1 MKLFVRA
8 ILGLFLGL
16 NTLPCRVIAAE
27 QKPRQKVSAHM
38 RVKNEILTV
47 GATLNS
53 IDGLFDRIVITHSN
67 EKDDGS
73 VAFMNEWCAKRPY
86 CEIYE
91 YPHTVYPSLTKKYH
105 EGIKPENT
113 MAEFGN
119 FGLSKFDPEEW
130 VVNIDADQV
139 YIRERLEALIAKIRE
154 EYPKNEKFEYCMKG
168 LNTFSWKNVLV
179 KVRPQPV
186 MGIYCDHYAIKK
198 KNLLPYEIFGSQ
210 FAIKLAPG
218 TMYAPLGDIY
228 WFHFKKVLKDN
239 GKFFDKDTAEEKA
252 ITYLNDEEADLYIR
266 HIAHYFPPDNPYSL
280 YRMTLFQLPPDPY
293 GPPPDPY
300 ATPVIP

>member
-1 MKLFVRA
+1 MKLFSHI
-8 ILGLFLGL
+8 ILAMVFMLCITGGLA
-16 NTLPCRVIAAE
+16 THAKE
-27 QKPRQKVSAHM
+27 QPRQKISAHM

-47 GATLNS
+47 SATLNS
-53 IDGLFDRIVITHSN
+53 IDGLFDRIVIIHSN

-73 VAFMNEWCAKRPY
+73 IDFMHKWCAKRPY

-91 YPHTVYPSLTKKYH
+91 YPYTLYPSLTKIYR

-139 YIRERLEALIAKIRE
+139 YIRERLAALVAQIRQ

-168 LNTFSWKNVLV
+168 LNTFSWKNILV
-179 KVRPQPV
+179 KVRPQPI
-186 MGIYCDHYAIKK
+186 MGVYCDHYAIKK

-218 TMYAPLGDIY
+218 TIYAPLADVY

-280 YRMTLFQLPPDPY
+280 YHMTLFQLPPDPY
-293 GPPPDPY
+293 GEPPDPY
-300 ATPVIP
+300 AKPVMP

>member
-1 MKLFVRA
+1 MKL
-8 ILGLFLGL
+8 IKYGILFLCLSYGFMPL
-16 NTLPCRVIAAE
+16 RASSAE
-27 QKPRQKVSAHM
+27 TMPRQKISAHM

-47 GATLNS
+47 GATLES

-73 VAFMNEWCAKRPY
+73 IAFMTKWCAKRPY

-91 YPHTVYPSLTKKYH
+91 YPHTVYPSLTKIYH
-105 EGIKPENT
+105 AGIKPENT

-139 YIRERLEALIAKIRE
+139 YIRERLEALIAKIRQ
-154 EYPKNEKFEYCMKG
+154 EYPQNEKSEYCMKG

-179 KVRPQPV
+179 KVRPQPI

-198 KNLLPYEIFGSQ
+198 KNLLPYEIYGSQ

-218 TMYAPLGDIY
+218 THYAPLPDVY

-239 GKFFDKDTAEEKA
+239 GKFFDKDTAEEQA
-252 ITYLNDEEADLYIR
+252 ITYLNDEEVQLYTR
-266 HIAHYFPPDNPYSL
+266 HIAHYFTPDNPYSL
-280 YRMTLFQLPPDPY
+280 YNMTLFNLPPDPF
-293 GPPPDPY
+293 GAPPDPY
-300 ATPVIP
+300 ALTNKK